1 MSCAMNVIEE
11 WYCTRANAAEITM
24 NTMMSTRIVESW
36 PFSLIF
42 FTTLP
47 LSTSSVSVEEDVSTS
62 EDKVDMEAEST
73 STMTMPMSKSGRVE
87 SIVGMIE
94 S

>member
-1 MSCAMNVIEE
+1 MSCAINVIEE

-42 FTTLP
+42 FTALP
-47 LSTSSVSVEEDVSTS
+47 LSTEEDVSTS

-73 STMTMPMSKSGRVE
+73 STMTMPMSRSGRVE

>member
-1 MSCAMNVIEE
+1 
-11 WYCTRANAAEITM
+11 M

-62 EDKVDMEAEST
+62 EDKVDIEAEST
-73 STMTMPMSKSGRVE
+73 STMTMPMSRSGRVE